1 MFFRHL
7 SQPFGLYLGITQAYG
22 LVHAI
27 SGVWSYKTSLYNTK
41 YDEPKRELLLV
52 DKVGLV
58 VANTVTA
65 PFLWPFL
72 LREDLIRLECFARGQ
87 STQGYLPAS
96 DDT

>member
-1 MFFRHL
+1 MTHQKASRL
-7 SQPFGLYLGITQAYG
+7 LQIYINVTCAYG
-22 LVHAI
+22 LAHAI
-27 SGVWSYKTSLYNTK
+27 PRVWSYKTSLYNALYT
-41 YDEPKRELLLV
+41 EPKRELLLV

-72 LREDLIRLECFARGQ
+72 LREDLIRLECFARGRPAQ
-87 STQGYLPAS
+87 DYLPAS